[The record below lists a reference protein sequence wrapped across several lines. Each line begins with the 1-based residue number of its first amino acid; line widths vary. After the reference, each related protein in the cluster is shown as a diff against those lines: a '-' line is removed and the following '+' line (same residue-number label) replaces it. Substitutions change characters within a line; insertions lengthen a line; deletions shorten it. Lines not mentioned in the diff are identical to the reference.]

1 MKPIVLAVGLALF
14 FSGAQG
20 CSKRAGGPAP
30 HASGTGSPPAVEP
43 EELGFRY
50 PVARWRL
57 ATFEQLDRATLWVG
71 HIAIRHDHSQVDLFR
86 PPGWRPDSPN
96 PARTVAQALALAQEM
111 RAKIAAAPADFER
124 LARIHSEDVVSR
136 DDGGM
141 LGGLRASQ
149 LADKDFLDALA
160 ALKPG
165 EVSQPFQT
173 PYGFHIIKRYPPPAD
188 EQVAGQRIVIGY
200 EGVFGLVSQGHRT
213 RAEAL
218 QLAREIADRAKAQK
232 DPAAFN
238 AMVEQY
244 SENVDRASHG
254 DMGVYST
261 RDPAYVPVEIH
272 RLASLAVDEVTGPFD
287 SRFGFEILK
296 RVAVRPRREYAMT
309 AIELTSSGD
318 APGPDAARAEAVK
331 LAEEVLRM
339 LKVAPARF
347 QEFQRNYCCDRV
359 QRWTSG
365 RGDAEL
371 TRALD
376 HLSFGQIT
384 DKPILQGRGYLL
396 MKRLD
401 PSALPPE
408 APRQW
413 EVPNPSDPD
422 YDAIARASDGPQ
434 LAAAARSFMRDARD
448 GARLS
453 SDAVQT
459 TTKTIDHLAAYLEQ
473 NEGDHLIVHST
484 IVSALGS
491 LEAQLG
497 PEQFG
502 RLEAF
507 GRRWIIRQ
515 MMPPGSVD

>member
-1 MKPIVLAVGLALF
+1 VQA
-14 FSGAQG
+14 

-30 HASGTGSPPAVEP
+30 HGAGAGSSPPAEP
-43 EELGFRY
+43 DQLGFRY
-50 PVARWRL
+50 PAARWRL
-57 ATFEQLDRATLWVG
+57 ATVDQLDRATLWVG
-71 HIAIRHDHSQVDLFR
+71 HIAIRHEHSQVELFR

-96 PARTVAQALALAQEM
+96 PARSVAQAFALAEKV
-111 RAKIAAAPADFER
+111 RAQIAASPGDFER
-124 LARIHSEDVVSR
+124 VARTHSEDVVSK

-141 LGGLRASQ
+141 LGGVRASQ

-173 PYGFHIIKRYPPPAD
+173 PYGFHIVKRYPPPAD
-188 EQVAGQRIVIGY
+188 ERVAGERIVIGY
-200 EGVFGLVSQGHRT
+200 QGVFGLVSESRRT
-213 RAEAL
+213 RDEAL
-218 QLAREIADRAKAQK
+218 QLARDIADRARK
-232 DPAAFN
+232 DAGGFGAL
-238 AMVEQY
+238 VDRY
-244 SENVDRASHG
+244 SENMDRASHG

-261 RDPAYVPVEIH
+261 RDPGYMPAEIH
-272 RLASLAVDEVTGPFD
+272 RLAAIEVGAVTGPVD

-296 RVAVRPRREYAMT
+296 RVAVVPRAEYAMT
-309 AIELTSSGD
+309 AIELTSTSG
-318 APGPDAARAEAVK
+318 APDPDEARADALK
-331 LAEEVLRM
+331 LAESVLRE
-339 LKVAPARF
+339 LKATPSRF
-347 QEFQRNYCCDRV
+347 QEFQRSYCCDRV

-365 RGDAEL
+365 RGDVGL

-376 HLSFGQIT
+376 RLSFGQTT
-384 DKPILQGRGYLL
+384 DKPILHGVGYVL

-401 PSALPPE
+401 PSTVPE

-422 YDAIARASDGPQ
+422 YDAIARSNNGPQ
-434 LAAAARSFMRDARD
+434 LASAARSFMRAVRE
-448 GARLS
+448 S
-453 SDAVQT
+453 SAFSPDTVRTAT
-459 TTKTIDHLAAYLEQ
+459 STLDHFAAYVEQ
-473 NEGDHLIVHST
+473 NQVDQTAVHST
-484 IVSALGS
+484 IASAMGS
-491 LEAQLG
+491 LKAELG